1 MCRKHQ
7 HTHTHTQT
15 KWILS
20 HSWYIPAV
28 NVQTFVLQICLNSVM
43 QWQTFRQVWRS
54 GFALS
59 VMWNVWSERVCMR
72 RIFPTVDRFII
83 APASLFTPELGRWIL
98 SFSFFFFSVFF
109 STIQQALYQQHRQTL
124 EWTLSAGSFPHC
136 GHCSP
141 PMDNGFPAQGG
152 MLEMSVRKRAEQDVV
167 SVGPLCSFSANLVK
181 TTLGQ
186 QTRMHTPSL
195 PHSTCL
201 SY

>member
-1 MCRKHQ
+1 MFKPLSCKFA
-7 HTHTHTQT
+7 
-15 KWILS
+15 WILS
-20 HSWYIPAV
+20 CSGK
-28 NVQTFVLQICLNSVM
+28 LSD
-43 QWQTFRQVWRS
+43 RS
-54 GFALS
+54 GEVALLCLS
-59 VMWNVWSERVCMR
+59 CEMCGLNVCVCGEY
-72 RIFPTVDRFII
+72 FPQLTVS
-83 APASLFTPELGRWIL
+83 SLHLLHCLRLNLADGYYLFL
-98 SFSFFFFSVFF
+98 SFFFSVFF